1 MGFRWNWRR
10 WIAGVCLTLTVW
22 SLAIAPAAAKI
33 DDDNYDG
40 NIFALY
46 AGNGS
51 LVPPMVTLKQAM
63 AVERPTLLVFYL
75 DDSRDC
81 KAFSTT
87 VSEVQAYYGRVA
99 SIVPV
104 NVDSLAASNSDDR
117 TDPANYYRGGVP
129 QSVIFDE
136 TGTVVLDEV
145 GQVPFEKLDDAF
157 REVFDL
163 LPRSESVELKRRT
176 VNEVNTELTE

>member
-1 MGFRWNWRR
+1 ML
-10 WIAGVCLTLTVW
+10 C
-22 SLAIAPAAAKI
+22 LAIAVWTIAAAPAQAKI
-33 DDDNYDG
+33 DDDRYDG

-51 LVPPMVTLKQAM
+51 IVPAPVNLEQALT
-63 AVERPTLLVFYL
+63 AERPTLLVFYL

-81 KAFSTT
+81 KSFAAT
-87 VSEVQAYYGRVA
+87 VSQVQAYYGRVT

-104 NVDSLAASNSDDR
+104 NVDSIPAPDELEAGYTP
-117 TDPANYYRGGVP
+117 TDPGFYYRGGVP

-136 TGTVVLDEV
+136 SGTVVLDEV
-145 GQVPFEKLDDAF
+145 GDVPFETLDDSF

-163 LPRSESVELKRRT
+163 LPRSESVELKRRSA
-176 VNEVNTELTE
+176 NEVNVELTED